1 MADIYINRSD
11 SRCGDCGAAADMYE
25 KGHYTVIGWDEPT
38 KGCGAIWD
46 GVRSDYMNIPELL
59 ASGDRGYFFAE
70 HLRGLPVYTFMQDE
84 PIGVYGGTAE
94 QNGTLF

>member
-1 MADIYINRSD
+1 MALIYINRSD
-11 SRCGDCGAAADMYE
+11 SRCGACGESASMRE
-25 KGHYTVIGWDEPT
+25 TGHFSVLGYTPG

-46 GVRSDYMNIPELL
+46 GVSSDYTHIPEIL
-59 ASGDRGYFFAE
+59 AAGDTGYFFAE
-70 HLRGLPVYTFMQDE
+70 NLRGLPVYGFIQDE